1 MTGGGFLFF
10 GVRWYSL
17 KFDGKTSHVMVLK
30 KVMIMES
37 ALRESFLIIL
47 RNFMVSVLN
56 CHSVTT

>member
-1 MTGGGFLFF
+1 
-10 GVRWYSL
+10 
-17 KFDGKTSHVMVLK
+17 MVLK
-30 KVMIMES
+30 KVMILES